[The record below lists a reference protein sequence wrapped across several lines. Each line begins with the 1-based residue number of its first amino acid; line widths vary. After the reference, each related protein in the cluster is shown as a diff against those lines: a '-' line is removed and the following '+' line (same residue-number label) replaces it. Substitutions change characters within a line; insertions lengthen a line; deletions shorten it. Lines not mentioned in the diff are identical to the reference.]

1 MFKNLNTEGM
11 EQQEDRL
18 GGGFSKLATDSYT
31 GVIKQFYGMK
41 SEGGAEGVVLILDIN
56 GQEYRENIY
65 ATNKKGENF
74 YTKDGKKYQLPGFI
88 TLNDLALCTVGKQ
101 LSELEWEEKQVKQY
115 NFEKRAEETKAA
127 QVAIELIGETVTVAI
142 VNTLKNKQEKNAQG
156 AYVDVAGG
164 DREENHIEKV
174 FNTESLLTV
183 REAIDQKEV
192 AEFHPQWV
200 EKNKGQQRDKRS
212 LKDGQTGGTAGA
224 PPKSNGGQS
233 SAPPTSTGS
242 GLFKKKS

>member
-18 GGGFSKLATDSYT
+18 GGNFSKLPTDSYT

-101 LSELEWEEKQVKQY
+101 LNELEWEEKQVKQM
-115 NFEKRAEETKAA
+115 NWETKKEETKAA
-127 QVAIELIGETVTVAI
+127 QVAVELLGEKVTVAI

-156 AYVDVAGG
+156 VYVDVAGG

-183 REAIDQKEV
+183 REAIDGKEE

-212 LKDGQTGGTAGA
+212 LKDGQTGGNAGA
-224 PPKSNGGQS
+224 PPKSGGSS
-233 SAPPTSTGS
+233 SAPPTSTAS